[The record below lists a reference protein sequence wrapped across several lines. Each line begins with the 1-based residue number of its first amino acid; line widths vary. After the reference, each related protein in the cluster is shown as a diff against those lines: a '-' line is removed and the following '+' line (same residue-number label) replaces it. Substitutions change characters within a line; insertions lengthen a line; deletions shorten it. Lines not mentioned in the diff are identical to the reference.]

1 MSNIVKIFLAT
12 FFLFGSWN
20 VAYGA
25 DVAKIGVVDFQKII
39 EKSDM
44 GKASSETIKGRGNK
58 MTATLKEKEAE
69 IEKTKKELDQ
79 KSLVMNKDASEEQEQ
94 ALRNKINDLASLQ
107 RRYSRELKELQNSL
121 LGKLEND
128 LKGIVEE
135 IGKKEGYTLIMEKR
149 VGGVM
154 YAPSAI
160 DITDRV
166 IRKLNALN
174 TEDGDKKEGKK

>member
-20 VAYGA
+20 FAYGA

-44 GKASSETIKGRGNK
+44 GKASSETIKGRGNE

-107 RRYSRELKELQNSL
+107 RRYSRELKELQNNL

-128 LKGIVEE
+128 LKGIIEE
-135 IGKKEGYTLIMEKR
+135 IGKKEGYTLIMERR

-154 YAPSAI
+154 YAPSTI

-166 IRKLNALN
+166 IRKLNALS
-174 TEDGDKKEGKK
+174 TEDGDKKKGKK